1 MIDNGKN
8 NVHEKVNN
16 NGNCDVN
23 DLSTKEKI
31 CEKKSDDY
39 IHSGIEKDR
48 NVESKKYHGNE
59 KK

>member
-1 MIDNGKN
+1 M
-8 NVHEKVNN
+8 NN